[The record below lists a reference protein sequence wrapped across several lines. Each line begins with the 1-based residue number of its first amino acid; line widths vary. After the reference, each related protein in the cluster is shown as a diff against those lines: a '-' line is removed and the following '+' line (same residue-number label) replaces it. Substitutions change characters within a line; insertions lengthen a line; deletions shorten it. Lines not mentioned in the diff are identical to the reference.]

1 MPTTKPYA
9 QADEKYDIINNFG
22 YDGTANRGTF
32 VKISTGWTL
41 KDETNA
47 QLGDVG
53 NDFSNVVSELYGVTP
68 RVTAAGTGDDAIGM
82 LYYDVKETD
91 ENGMPLK
98 FTNRKAAA
106 INAVRSGQAV
116 PILTRGIVA
125 YSGINGTPAAGG
137 AAYVSGD
144 GEITAVSHTGAVRVG
159 TFLGAK
165 DADGY
170 AVLKV
175 NIQY

>member
-1 MPTTKPYA
+1 MPTTKPFA
-9 QADEKYDIINNFG
+9 FADEKHDIINNFG

-47 QLGDVG
+47 MLGDVG
-53 NDFSNVVSELYGVTP
+53 DSFSNVVSELYGVTP
-68 RVTAAGTGDDAIGM
+68 RVTAAGTGDSVIGM

-106 INAVRSGQAV
+106 MNAVRSGQAV

-125 YSGINGTPAAGG
+125 YSGVNGTPVAGG
-137 AAYVSGD
+137 AAYVSGS
-144 GEITAVSHTGAVRVG
+144 GEITAVAHTGSVQVG

-165 DADGY
+165 DSNGY